1 MVLWLP
7 AWAYSSPYAA
17 IICLM
22 LNMAV
27 MGCSRGCYVV
37 LCAMTRESPDPAA
50 RRCRSTP
57 NSSRQRLRTGIFA
70 ILDHLFPKY
79 FLFCPQVTKF
89 NHQTSV
95 LGSPNGHDAL
105 KRTFSQRRVT
115 TSRSA
120 DSSLDPSPPR
130 ETQGRFAGRLT
141 RRWPT
146 PLGSQSTA
154 SRTTQTAQLK
164 PGTSSLGRFL
174 LSLLEV
180 GDAQVK

>member
-1 MVLWLP
+1 
-7 AWAYSSPYAA
+7 
-17 IICLM
+17 
-22 LNMAV
+22 

-50 RRCRSTP
+50 RRCRRVHAEQLSPTTAHWYFCNFGSP
-57 NSSRQRLRTGIFA
+57 LPQIFS
-70 ILDHLFPKY
+70 LLPS
-79 FLFCPQVTKF
+79 TKF

-154 SRTTQTAQLK
+154 SCTRVLVLRRHRQHIVEAGN
-164 PGTSSLGRFL
+164 P
-174 LSLLEV
+174 LEV